1 MLETFQNNLFSIVP
15 HPENKKFL
23 LAVSGGIDSMVMAH
37 LFYKSGLYFGMAHC
51 NFMLRNRE
59 SDEDEN
65 FVQTLALK
73 YKVPFFVKQFETSRY
88 AKKNKMSLQMA
99 ARELRYGWFNKMQ
112 RENGFDL
119 ISIAHNSDDILET
132 FFINLLR
139 GTGIGGLHGIRAID
153 GNIIRP
159 LLIFPREE
167 IQEYAATVKLKWR
180 EDSSNASYIYQR
192 NKIRHKL
199 IPLLEELSPSAKKS
213 ILLTIDNLKDTEVVF
228 HKEVER
234 QTMLFQ
240 RREGNRIKL
249 EINKIK
255 TLYPTALYLYEAL
268 KQYGF
273 NYLQAEKI
281 NSSLDS
287 QPGKSFLSGT
297 HRLLKD
303 RDFLLIEKRTFSSSG
318 INIRIRKS
326 TQSCSIDGYKIN
338 FSTQPGKKGFVIP
351 NVPYSVAL
359 DCDKLT
365 FPLFIRRWKAGDKF
379 FPLGMQHS
387 KKVSDFLIDN
397 KVAIPDKERVF
408 VLVSGTEIAWVI
420 GLRPSEKYKI
430 TDETKYLYLCTI
442 VNT

>member
-1 MLETFQNNLFSIVP
+1 
-15 HPENKKFL
+15 
-23 LAVSGGIDSMVMAH
+23 
-37 LFYKSGLYFGMAHC
+37 
-51 NFMLRNRE
+51 
-59 SDEDEN
+59 
-65 FVQTLALK
+65 
-73 YKVPFFVKQFETSRY
+73 
-88 AKKNKMSLQMA
+88 
-99 ARELRYGWFNKMQ
+99 MQ

-240 RREGNRIKL
+240 EEEGNRIKL

-287 QPGKSFLSGT
+287 QPGE
-297 HRLLKD
+297 
-303 RDFLLIEKRTFSSSG
+303 I
-318 INIRIRKS
+318 I
-326 TQSCSIDGYKIN
+326 
-338 FSTQPGKKGFVIP
+338 
-351 NVPYSVAL
+351 
-359 DCDKLT
+359 
-365 FPLFIRRWKAGDKF
+365 FIRHTPAAQRQG
-379 FPLGMQHS
+379 
-387 KKVSDFLIDN
+387 FL
-397 KVAIPDKERVF
+397 
-408 VLVSGTEIAWVI
+408 T
-420 GLRPSEKYKI
+420 Y
-430 TDETKYLYLCTI
+430 
-442 VNT
+442 